1 MRRLPPLSAL
11 PAFEAAARLGSVTA
25 AGAELGR
32 THGAISK
39 QIAHLSEDLGGG
51 LFEKAGN
58 GLRLTPRGE
67 RLRNAST
74 AMLDDLSALAQV
86 LRAEQDE
93 RHLDILTSAT
103 FATRWL
109 IPRLPRFYMRCP
121 DVDIRLRM
129 SGPQRVPDHDFDVM
143 VSYDRLRWPGA
154 DMDGQIIGDTSYG
167 VVCAPGYPLQQ
178 VGRRWSAPVAF
189 VQAGTPQSWQ
199 EWMRLADVEFR
210 AEQEVEHA
218 HHLLAL
224 EAAAAGLGVALAE
237 RRLVDQDLATGRLV
251 APSGFMTVPGGLLVT
266 VTPRASLRRAVT
278 TLIAWLRDEALHTQE
293 APT

>member
-11 PAFEAAARLGSVTA
+11 PAFEATARLGSVTA

-58 GLRLTPRGE
+58 GLKLTSRGE

-74 AMLDDLSALAQV
+74 ALLDDLSALAQV
-86 LRAEQDE
+86 LRSEQDE
-93 RHLDILTSAT
+93 RQIDILTSAT

-121 DVDIRLRM
+121 DVDLRLRM
-129 SGPQRVPDHDFDVM
+129 SGPQAVPDHDFDVL
-143 VSYDRLRWPGA
+143 VSYDRLRSPTT

-167 VVCAPGYPLQQ
+167 IVCAPGYPLQEM
-178 VGRRWSAPVAF
+178 GHLWTAPVAF
-189 VQAGTPQSWQ
+189 VQVGAPQSWQ
-199 EWMRLADVEFR
+199 MWMRLADVEFR

-237 RRLVDQDLATGRLV
+237 RRLVDQDLSTGRLV
-251 APSGFMTVPGGLLVT
+251 APLGFRTVPGGLLAV
-266 VTPRASLRRAVT
+266 VTPRASRRSTVAV
-278 TLIAWLRDEALHTQE
+278 LIEWLREEAL
-293 APT
+293 

>member
-58 GLRLTPRGE
+58 GLKLTSRGE

-74 AMLDDLSALAQV
+74 ALLDDLSALAQV
-86 LRAEQDE
+86 LRSEQDE
-93 RHLDILTSAT
+93 RQIDILTSAT

-121 DVDIRLRM
+121 DADLRLRM
-129 SGPQRVPDHDFDVM
+129 SGPQAVPDHDFDVL
-143 VSYDRLRWPGA
+143 VSYDRLRSPGTE
-154 DMDGQIIGDTSYG
+154 MDGQTIGDTSYG
-167 VVCAPGYPLQQ
+167 IVCAPGYPLQEA
-178 VGRRWSAPVAF
+178 GRGWSAPVAF
-189 VQAGTPQSWQ
+189 VQAGAPQSWQ
-199 EWMRLADVEFR
+199 MWMRLADVEFR

-251 APSGFMTVPGGLLVT
+251 APLGFKAVPGGLLVV
-266 VTPRASLRRAVT
+266 VTPRASRRSTVAA
-278 TLIAWLRDEALHTQE
+278 LIDWLREEAL
-293 APT
+293 

>member
-51 LFEKAGN
+51 LFERAGN

-86 LRAEQDE
+86 LRSERDE
-93 RHLDILTSAT
+93 RQIDILTSAT

-129 SGPQRVPDHDFDVM
+129 SGPQRVPDHDFDVL
-143 VSYDRLRWPGA
+143 VSYDRLRSPGTE
-154 DMDGQIIGDTSYG
+154 MDGQIIGDTSYG
-167 VVCAPGYPLQQ
+167 IVCAPGYPLQEM
-178 VGRRWSAPVAF
+178 GRAWSAPVAF
-189 VQAGTPQSWQ
+189 VQAGAPQSWHM
-199 EWMRLADVEFR
+199 WMRLADVDFR

-237 RRLVDQDLATGRLV
+237 RRLVDQDLASGRLV
-251 APSGFMTVPGGLLVT
+251 APLGFMTVPGGLLVVLT
-266 VTPRASLRRAVT
+266 LRASLRRPVAA
-278 TLIAWLRDEALHTQE
+278 LIDWLREEAV
-293 APT
+293 